1 MGCCLSTEAYAHL
14 WLRMTPYGVPRW
26 SLKAGRHGTF
36 MECCFFSFFFFFDT
50 TDIWKWFASFL
61 WKLGWGLFK
70 PTSEDTHLERRFY
83 ILLFLG
89 SAWLFP
95 SHLLATIWIL
105 ILCVC
110 SFIHSFIHSTNMIS
124 MPVVR
129 LTMVLGAGLQDR
141 YMSPYSETRLY
152 TGIKYIFFFFLLI
165 CVKQFIV
172 TKLYCIH
179 DKTWLAQSWGSDF
192 GTRIPGFKSQLSLLL
207 AVIRQLT

>member
-1 MGCCLSTEAYAHL
+1 MYAPNPADNHWEVRLYTVWNYILAHQKLGTPVGCCLSTEAYAHL
-14 WLRMTPYGVPRW
+14 WLCMTPYSVARW
-26 SLKAGRHGTF
+26 SMKAGRHGTF
-36 MECCFFSFFFFFDT
+36 MECCFFFFLFFDT

-89 SAWLFP
+89 STWLFP

-110 SFIHSFIHSTNMIS
+110 SFVHSFIHSTNMIS

-129 LTMVLGAGLQDR
+129 LTMVLGAGLRDR

-152 TGIKYIFFFFLLI
+152 TGIKYIFFANLCEAIYSHKTLL
-165 CVKQFIV
+165 
-172 TKLYCIH
+172 H
-179 DKTWLAQSWGSDF
+179 PW
-192 GTRIPGFKSQLSLLL
+192 
-207 AVIRQLT
+207 